1 MERHKAGQPKRA
13 AQKSRTESWR
23 RSCLCV
29 PSPRA
34 CWLCQSRPTAPQN
47 RLCEARGYQNHRPG
61 PKRNQANCQTHRP
74 CDGENSKRAGQSCPA
89 HGQDCGPGSP
99 HYRENYP
106 GHGKAS
112 YRAAQAAKASAKAA
126 AAGVKAAAKATVSA
140 VKAIIAATK
149 ALMTAILAGGWIAV
163 AVIIIICLI
172 GLIAGSCFGIFFSG
186 EDSGAGQSMQTVV
199 REINEDY
206 EARLDAIQANISYDV
221 LEMCPVPAPSG
232 RRCWRFIPSRRPLIR
247 TMRGKWPRWM
257 IPRKP
262 Y

>member
-1 MERHKAGQPKRA
+1 MVKTANEPVKAARRTVKTADQA
-13 AQKSRTESWR
+13 ART
-23 RSCLCV
+23 
-29 PSPRA
+29 
-34 CWLCQSRPTAPQN
+34 TA
-47 RLCEARGYQNHRPG
+47 
-61 PKRNQANCQTHRP
+61 KTT
-74 CDGENSKRAGQSCPA
+74 PA
-89 HGQDCGPGSP
+89 MA
-99 HYRENYP
+99 
-106 GHGKAS
+106 KAS

-221 LEMCPVPAPSG
+221 LEMSG
-232 RRCWRFIPSRRPLIR
+232 SRAVWPEVLAIYSVKTTTDPDNAREVATMDDSKKAILKDIFWQMNEISSR
-247 TMRGKWPRWM
+247 TETQTDTVIEEPEAL
-257 IPRKP
+257 RKP
-262 Y
+262 QLPLPGRLCTLQ